1 MLVHSVVFAL
11 LLINILCYINYSFS
25 NCDLAYLGFQCY
37 LNSVLLKCDGK
48 TSTYVNYLML

>member
-1 MLVHSVVFAL
+1 MLVHSVVFAM
-11 LLINILCYINYSFS
+11 LLIYILCYINYSFS

-37 LNSVLLKCDGK
+37 LNSLLLMCDEK